1 MGIKDAHFDAGIELR
16 RTMFGPGGSDDI
28 VDHTTDVN
36 DKLEDYVTRVCFG
49 DIWQRPGLELADRS
63 KITLAMLLATGKSH
77 EIRVHMRGALQN
89 GVTPLQLREIVVHS
103 VLYCGIPTAV
113 EGVRAMHEVFADLGI
128 STELDGEAAAS
139 MAAQHEA

>member
-1 MGIKDAHFDAGIELR
+1 LGIQDAQHDRGIELR
-16 RTMFGPGGSDDI
+16 RKMFGPAGADNI
-28 VDHTTDVN
+28 VDNTTDVN
-36 DKLEDYVTRVCFG
+36 EKLEDFVTRTCFG

-63 KITLAMLLATGKSH
+63 KVTLAMLLATGKTH

-113 EGVRAMHEVFADLGI
+113 EGVRAMNEVFAGLGI
-128 STELDGEAAAS
+128 STELDGEAATNRAD
-139 MAAQHEA
+139 AKA

>member
-1 MGIKDAHFDAGIELR
+1 MGIKDTQHDDGIELR
-16 RTMFGPGGSDDI
+16 RKMFGPRGSDNI
-28 VDHTTDVN
+28 VDNTTDVN
-36 DKLEDYVTRVCFG
+36 NKLEEYVTRVCFG
-49 DIWQRPGLELADRS
+49 DIWQRPGLELDDRS

-113 EGVRAMHEVFADLGI
+113 EGLRAMNEVFEDLGI
-128 STELDGEAAAS
+128 SAEIDGEAAATRVTPQD
-139 MAAQHEA
+139 A

>member
-1 MGIKDAHFDAGIELR
+1 
-16 RTMFGPGGSDDI
+16 MFGPAGADNI
-28 VDHTTDVN
+28 VDNTTDVN
-36 DKLEDYVTRVCFG
+36 EKLEDFVTRTCFG

-63 KITLAMLLATGKSH
+63 KVTLAMLLATGKTH

-113 EGVRAMHEVFADLGI
+113 EGVRAMNEVFADLGI
-128 STELDGEAAAS
+128 STELDGEAATNRAD
-139 MAAQHEA
+139 AKA

>member
-1 MGIKDAHFDAGIELR
+1 MGMKDAPYEAGIELR
-16 RTMFGPGGSDDI
+16 RKMFGPGGSDDI
-28 VDHTTDVN
+28 LDNTTDVN

-49 DIWQRPGLELADRS
+49 DIWQRSGMELADRS

-89 GVTPLQLREIVVHS
+89 GVTPIQIREIVVHS

-113 EGVRAMHEVFADLGI
+113 EGIRAMNEVFEGLGI
-128 STELDGEAAAS
+128 STELDGEATGSLVTQQDA
-139 MAAQHEA
+139 